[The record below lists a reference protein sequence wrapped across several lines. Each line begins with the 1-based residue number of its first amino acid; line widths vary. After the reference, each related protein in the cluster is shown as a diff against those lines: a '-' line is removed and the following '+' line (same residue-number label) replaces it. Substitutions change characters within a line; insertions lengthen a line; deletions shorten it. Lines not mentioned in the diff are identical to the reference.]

1 MISLEVNCNCSDLLG
16 NKESMKGA
24 ILFFGS
30 LRIQNHLVFK
40 IHKVVV
46 IETNSR
52 NYLTFLSTVGE
63 EAKQFSFR
71 QSSCWCFGGAC
82 AGRCLLFYFE
92 RIVFSVLL
100 RNM

>member
-1 MISLEVNCNCSDLLG
+1 MGHVSFREG
-16 NKESMKGA
+16 
-24 ILFFGS
+24 
-30 LRIQNHLVFK
+30 
-40 IHKVVV
+40 KVVV

-82 AGRCLLFYFE
+82 AGRC
-92 RIVFSVLL
+92 
-100 RNM
+100 